1 MGKYESKKKVPKGI
15 FVIFPLL
22 LVACLVIFVMP
33 RALHTMPSNPDAEE
47 FPESSASQIQETE
60 TQSLI
65 EDENTTHGETQ
76 DTAGETQDTVGE
88 TQDTVELPSDPDAE
102 DLPENN
108 TSQIQETETKPP
120 VKDKNTAHETQG
132 AVEFPS
138 ELDGGN
144 IRIESLFQFTGVN
157 PDAQKQKA
165 TDVSAI
171 ELTNASSKYLREATV
186 TVTLATGKKVSF
198 MVTDVPAGADVMA
211 FSVDNAP
218 LLATDVCTAITA
230 NTVFGDETNYD
241 GVEVSVDGMMIT
253 VKNTSSKDVELLDV
267 YYRDVFG
274 DKYFGGKTNIC
285 NIEYLSAGESVT
297 VAAEETLLGVIE
309 VVRVAANHK
318 N

>member
-47 FPESSASQIQETE
+47 VPESSASQIEETE

-76 DTAGETQDTVGE
+76 DT
-88 TQDTVELPSDPDAE
+88 VELSSDPDAE
-102 DLPENN
+102 DLPENT
-108 TSQIQETETKPP
+108 TSQIQDAETQPP
-120 VKDKNTAHETQG
+120 VKDENTAHETQG
-132 AVEFPS
+132 RVEFPS

-157 PDAQKQKA
+157 PDAQKQNA
-165 TDVSAI
+165 TDVAAI

-186 TVTLATGKKVSF
+186 TVTLATGNKVSF
-198 MVTDVPAGADVMA
+198 MVTDVPGGADVMA

-218 LLATDVCTAITA
+218 LLTTDVCTAITA
-230 NTVFGDETNYD
+230 DTDFEDETNYD

-274 DKYFGGKTNIC
+274 DKYFGGKTYIC
-285 NIEYLSAGESVT
+285 NIEYLSAGQSMT

-309 VVRVAANHK
+309 VVRVAVNDK